1 VGSFTAATDFLAVV
15 IAAHRRS
22 CESESKSLAFA
33 WLCVCT
39 MRHIL
44 RFALSMLVALMLIA
58 IDATARGLQPEDW
71 TAGLDMVVAADTNPD
86 PRVVE
91 INLVARIASVE
102 IAPGQRVDAWTYD
115 GRIPGPLIR
124 VRVGDRLIV
133 HFTNALAEPTTVHWH
148 GLRVPLRMDG
158 VPGSSQP
165 PVKPGESFTYD
176 FVVPDAGLFWYHPH
190 VMSAAQVGFGLYGA
204 LLVDDPDDGV
214 DVADELVMVLS
225 DMALNER
232 GALESPEAGGS
243 IANVFGR
250 EGTHVLLNGR
260 KPSSLLVRSGAPQ
273 RWRIVNAA
281 KSRYFNLDL
290 GGVMFRQIG
299 GDGGLQEHAVDR
311 DTLLLA
317 PGERADVIVTP
328 RLEAGE
334 SIVLRSVLVNRGMF
348 TLEGRFPYD
357 ELLTLTGAAVPPYSG
372 PAPSSV
378 RRAIEPLPLAGA
390 TKVDLELALD
400 QPPDAAPEYA
410 IRGQLYS
417 TRHKAL
423 GARIGETQVWT
434 VTNSTKWSH
443 PLHLHGFFFQVLDD
457 SGAPVRPLA
466 WKDTV
471 DIPFEKTVR
480 LAVRF
485 DDREGVTGAWMVHCH
500 ILDHAE
506 NGLMGVVQVG
516 DGATHAGHA
525 EVSH

>member
-1 VGSFTAATDFLAVV
+1 
-15 IAAHRRS
+15 
-22 CESESKSLAFA
+22 
-33 WLCVCT
+33 
-39 MRHIL
+39 
-44 RFALSMLVALMLIA
+44 
-58 IDATARGLQPEDW
+58 
-71 TAGLDMVVAADTNPD
+71 
-86 PRVVE
+86 VE
-91 INLVARIASVE
+91 
-102 IAPGQRVDAWTYD
+102 AWTYD
-115 GRIPGPLIR
+115 GGLPGPLIR
-124 VRVGDRLIV
+124 LRVGDRLIV
-133 HFTNALAEPTTVHWH
+133 HFSNALPEPTTVHWH

-158 VPGSSQP
+158 VPGVSQP
-165 PVKPGESFTYD
+165 PVQPGESFTYD

-204 LLVDDPDDGV
+204 LLVDDPDEEVG
-214 DVADELVMVLS
+214 VADEVVMVLS

-250 EGTHVLLNGR
+250 EGPHVLLNGR
-260 KPSSLLVRSGAPQ
+260 ERSSLLVRSGAPQ

-290 GGVMFRQIG
+290 GGLMFRQIG
-299 GDGGLQEHAVDR
+299 GDGGLQEYATER

-328 RLEAGE
+328 RLDAGE
-334 SIVLRSVLVNRGMF
+334 SIVLRSVLVDRGMF

-357 ELLTLTGAAVPPYSG
+357 ELLTLTGANLPPYSG
-372 PAPSSV
+372 PPLPSV
-378 RRAIEPLPLAGA
+378 RRTIAPLALAGA
-390 TKVDLELALD
+390 TQVDLELALD

-410 IRGQLYS
+410 FRGSSYS
-417 TRHKAL
+417 ARHKAL
-423 GARIGETQVWT
+423 RARVGETQVWT

-443 PLHLHGFFFQVLDD
+443 PLHLHGFFFQVLDEN
-457 SGAPVRPLA
+457 GAAVRPLA

-485 DDREGVTGAWMVHCH
+485 DDREGVAGDWMLHCH

-506 NGLMGVVQVG
+506 IGLMGVVQVSPANAEAG
-516 DGATHAGHA
+516 PAAAGHTGK
-525 EVSH
+525 H

>member
-1 VGSFTAATDFLAVV
+1 MSPLRTSRAST
-15 IAAHRRS
+15 
-22 CESESKSLAFA
+22 
-33 WLCVCT
+33 
-39 MRHIL
+39 RHIRRAAAITL
-44 RFALSMLVALMLIA
+44 FTVVMCASIA
-58 IDATARGLQPEDW
+58 RQAAADALQPEGWDG
-71 TAGLDMVVAADTNPD
+71 GLAMAAAADINPD
-86 PRVVE
+86 PRVLE
-91 INLVARIASVE
+91 INLAARIARVE
-102 IAPGQRVDAWTYD
+102 IAPGHTVDAWTYD
-115 GRIPGPLIR
+115 GGLPGPLIR
-124 VRVGDRLIV
+124 LHVGDRLIV
-133 HFTNALAEPTTVHWH
+133 HFTNALPEPTTVHWH

-158 VPGSSQP
+158 VPGVSQP
-165 PVKPGESFTYD
+165 PIKPGESFTYD

-214 DVADELVMVLS
+214 RVADEVVMVLS
-225 DMALNER
+225 DLALNER
-232 GALESPEAGGS
+232 GGLESPEAGGS

-260 KPSSLLVRSGAPQ
+260 KRSSLLVRSGAPQ

-290 GGVMFRQIG
+290 GGVVFRQIG
-299 GDGGLQEHAVDR
+299 GDGGLQEFAVER
-311 DTLLLA
+311 DMLLLA

-328 RLEAGE
+328 RLEAGA

-348 TLEGRFPYD
+348 TIEGRFPYD
-357 ELLTLTGAAVPPYSG
+357 ELLTLTGANVSPYSG
-372 PAPSSV
+372 PAPSPV
-378 RRAIEPLPLAGA
+378 RRAIEPLTLTGA
-390 TKVDLELALD
+390 TTVELELALD

-410 IRGQLYS
+410 IRGPLYS
-417 TRHKAL
+417 ARHKAL

-434 VTNSTKWSH
+434 VTNATKWSH

-485 DDREGVTGAWMVHCH
+485 DDREGVTGAWMLHCH

-506 NGLMGVVQVG
+506 GGLMGVVQVG
-516 DGATHAGHA
+516 PADVGPAEAGHNGK
-525 EVSH
+525 H

>member
-1 VGSFTAATDFLAVV
+1 VLGAGAA
-15 IAAHRRS
+15 AAHS
-22 CESESKSLAFA
+22 
-33 WLCVCT
+33 
-39 MRHIL
+39 
-44 RFALSMLVALMLIA
+44 
-58 IDATARGLQPEDW
+58 LQPEGW
-71 TAGLDMVVAADTNPD
+71 HAGFNLASAVDTNPD

-91 INLVARIASVE
+91 INLEARIARVE
-102 IAPGQRVDAWTYD
+102 IAPGHTVDAWTYD
-115 GRIPGPLIR
+115 GGLPGPLIR
-124 VRVGDRLIV
+124 LRIGDRLIV
-133 HFTNALAEPTTVHWH
+133 HFTNRLPEPTTVHWH
-148 GLRVPLRMDG
+148 GLRVPLPMDG
-158 VPGSSQP
+158 VPGVSQP
-165 PVKPGESFTYD
+165 PVAPGASFTYD

-204 LLVDDPDDGV
+204 LLVDDPDEGV

-225 DMALNER
+225 DLALNER
-232 GALESPEAGGS
+232 GTLESPEAGGS

-260 KPSSLLVRSGAPQ
+260 KRSSLTVRSGAPQ

-290 GGVMFRQIG
+290 GGLMFRQIG
-299 GDGGLQEHAVDR
+299 GDGGLQEYAVER

-328 RLEAGE
+328 QLGAGE
-334 SIVLRSVLVNRGMF
+334 TLVLRSVLVNRGMF

-357 ELLTLTGAAVPPYSG
+357 ELLTLTGANVPAYS
-372 PAPSSV
+372 APTSSPV
-378 RRAIEPLPLAGA
+378 RRAIHPLLLTDA

-400 QPPDAAPEYA
+400 QPPDASPEYA
-410 IRGQLYS
+410 IRGRLYS
-417 TRHKAL
+417 AKHKAL
-423 GARIGETQVWT
+423 HARVGETQVWT

-471 DIPFEKTVR
+471 DIPFERTVR

-506 NGLMGVVQVG
+506 AGLMGVVQVG
-516 DGATHAGHA
+516 DGGAHAGQH
-525 EVSH
+525 EVVH

>member
-1 VGSFTAATDFLAVV
+1 MSAPHATRSF
-15 IAAHRRS
+15 
-22 CESESKSLAFA
+22 E
-33 WLCVCT
+33 
-39 MRHIL
+39 RHI
-44 RFALSMLVALMLIA
+44 RRAALIA
-58 IDATARGLQPEDW
+58 VSAVMMCTSTARGETARRLQSEGW
-71 TAGLDMVVAADTNPD
+71 SAGLDMVAAADTNPD

-91 INLVARIASVE
+91 INLDARIAPVE
-102 IAPGQRVDAWTYD
+102 IAPGQTVDAWTYG
-115 GRIPGPLIR
+115 GRVPGPLIR
-124 VRVGDRLIV
+124 LRVGDRLIV
-133 HFTNALAEPTTVHWH
+133 HFTNTLPEPTTVHWH

-158 VPGSSQP
+158 VPGVSQP

-214 DVADELVMVLS
+214 GVADELVMVLS

-260 KPSSLLVRSGAPQ
+260 KRASLLVRSGAPQ

-290 GGVMFRQIG
+290 GGVMFKQIG
-299 GDGGLQEHAVDR
+299 GDGGLQEYAVDR
-311 DTLLLA
+311 DTLQLA

-328 RLEAGE
+328 RLAAGE
-334 SIVLRSVLVNRGMF
+334 SIVLRSGLVNRGLF
-348 TLEGRFPYD
+348 TIEGRFPYD
-357 ELLTLTGAAVPPYSG
+357 ELLTLTGATVPPYSG
-372 PAPSSV
+372 PTPSSV
-378 RRAIEPLPLAGA
+378 RRSIEPLPLAGA

-417 TRHKAL
+417 ARHKAL
-423 GARIGETQVWT
+423 GAHVGETQVWA
-434 VTNSTKWSH
+434 VANSTKWSH
-443 PLHLHGFFFQVLDD
+443 PLHLHGFFFQVLDET
-457 SGAPVRPLA
+457 GAPVRPLA

-485 DDREGVTGAWMVHCH
+485 DDREGVTGAWMLHCH

-506 NGLMGVVQVG
+506 SGLMGVVQVG
-516 DGATHAGHA
+516 PANAEGGPAEAGHYGK
-525 EVSH
+525 H